1 MTSFF
6 DAQKHLFA
14 TQQRSANT
22 SSWEG
27 KSKLPTQFDSS
38 LAFASQNAEID
49 KLAEDY
55 RTHKAISRRES
66 VPVLGSYGRL
76 YDNDSRSQ
84 TLPSRH
90 FSIHD
95 TESFRKPP
103 VDLYNQR
110 SSSTTNLSGFY
121 ASQRAHRA
129 PEQDHFVRRS
139 SVHQMSAQR
148 HIYTQPFISDRIP
161 SPATFEDFPRDEF
174 RGQVFSPGR
183 LTRKNSLHSDG
194 SEYTARFVETPRE
207 ASPRGFFD
215 PFGSTAKSSPH
226 DVHNMTPLS
235 PSRSRTNSG
244 TASSPSP
251 RSAKFDF
258 FAGASSVENQTS
270 PSSSEG
276 SPSRTPAAAIKRPA
290 PIGTREV
297 MRQTPAIAPVH
308 RDDQPWT
315 TAMWAG
321 KGTGVVVG
329 ASDSCW

>member
-14 TQQRSANT
+14 APQRSTAA
-22 SSWEG
+22 SAWES
-27 KSKLPTQFDSS
+27 KSKLPPQYDSS

-49 KLAEDY
+49 KLADDY

-66 VPVLGSYGRL
+66 VPVIGSYGRL
-76 YDNDSRSQ
+76 YDNGMCLA

-95 TESFRKPP
+95 SDGFRKPA

-129 PEQDHFVRRS
+129 PEQDHFARRA
-139 SVHQMSAQR
+139 SVHQMNAQR
-148 HIYTQPFISDRIP
+148 HIYTQPFMSERIP
-161 SPATFEDFPRDEF
+161 SPGTFEEFPRDEF

-183 LTRKNSLHSDG
+183 LTRKGSLHSDG
-194 SEYTARFVETPRE
+194 SEYTARFAETPRE

-215 PFGSTAKSSPH
+215 PFGSAAKSSLDLH
-226 DVHNMTPLS
+226 TITPLP

-258 FAGASSVENQTS
+258 FAGTSSVENHTS
-270 PSSSEG
+270 PSSSDG
-276 SPSRTPAAAIKRPA
+276 SPSRTPANAIKKPA

-297 MRQTPAIAPVH
+297 VRQNPAIVPAH

-321 KGTGVVVG
+321 KGAGVTVG